1 MSVFNKIRCTLSG
14 KSQVSGQVQL
24 KVNYC
29 LNYFHALFQ
38 RIFTMRL
45 PNGKKICIYI
55 LRSFLIKI
63 KCE

>member
-38 RIFTMRL
+38 RIFTVRL
-45 PNGKKICIYI
+45 QKKKAHV